1 MVSVLKDKSYSFA
14 VRIVKLVQWIQKE
27 QNEYILSRQILKSG
41 TAIGALVC
49 EAEFAQSKLDYI
61 SKLNI
66 ALKEANETCFWLNLL
81 KDTNY
86 IEENLFISLDS
97 DCRES
102 IALLVSMIKTLKS
115 KR

>member
-1 MVSVLKDKSYSFA
+1 MIPILKDKSYSFA

-27 QNEYILSRQILKSG
+27 QNEYILSKQILKSG
-41 TAIGALVC
+41 TAVGALVC
-49 EAEFAQSKLDYI
+49 EVEFAQSKLDYI

-86 IEENLFISLDS
+86 IEE
-97 DCRES
+97 R
-102 IALLVSMIKTLKS
+102 
-115 KR
+115 